1 MSRSTSSERTTG
13 QPSGGAGSNYSWA
26 DPELLQASLTS
37 GPTAPPAADPRD
49 AATKLRER
57 SRTAARW
64 LGVSEGPGPS
74 KARTRRGI
82 FARSLAAADA
92 IAVVGATLVFFVV
105 GNQPL
110 TPWELLMVPVIILL
124 AKIAGLYDRDDVVI
138 QRSTL
143 DEAPQLFELA
153 TLTALGGWLVEA
165 GLSSVHLRAAS
176 VLAGWLALF
185 LLLVTLRYFARELA
199 RRLAP
204 AERVL
209 FVGDA
214 EAYGRLR
221 SKLGAENRLGINLLG
236 WVPFRAGDAS
246 DGSDDP
252 LGEAADLPAIIAR
265 NDVHRV
271 VVEGESDHREMLD
284 VVRLSK
290 LLGLQVSLLPA
301 LLDVVGSSVRV
312 RGRPRPAPHGHPVLR
327 PVVVVALR
335 QAQPRPRGR
344 IVRAAPALA
353 GVPRRGHRRQGR
365 LARPGVLL
373 PGARGPRRPALRDDE
388 VPLDGRRRGR
398 AQGRAAPPQR
408 GRGPVQDRRR
418 SADHP
423 GRPLLR
429 RTSVDELPQL
439 INVLRGEMSLV
450 GPRPLVLDDDERIQG
465 WHRQRLHLTPG
476 MTGPWQ
482 VLGGSSR
489 IPLDEMVKID
499 YLYVAN
505 WSLWNDLKILL
516 RTVPV
521 VFGFRG
527 L

>member
-1 MSRSTSSERTTG
+1 VSRSTSSERTTG
-13 QPSGGAGSNYSWA
+13 HTPAPPGSPYSWA
-26 DPELLQASLTS
+26 DPEHLQASL
-37 GPTAPPAADPRD
+37 ARD
-49 AATKLRER
+49 AATAPPRDGRDAASKGRER

-74 KARTRRGI
+74 KARTRRGM
-82 FARSLAAADA
+82 FARLLATADA
-92 IAVVGATLVFFVV
+92 IAAVGATFVFFLV

-110 TPWELLMVPVIILL
+110 TPWELLMIPVIILL

-153 TLTALGGWLVEA
+153 TLTALGGWLVQA
-165 GLSSVHLRAAS
+165 GLSEAHLRATS
-176 VLAGWLALF
+176 ILAGWLALF
-185 LLLVTLRYFARELA
+185 VLLVTLRYFARELA

-209 FVGDA
+209 FVGDP
-214 EAYGRLR
+214 EAYQRLR
-221 SKLGAENRLGINLLG
+221 FKLVPENRLGILLLG
-236 WVPFRAGDAS
+236 WVPFRAGDAEN
-246 DGSDDP
+246 GAEEP
-252 LGEAADLPAIIAR
+252 LGEPADLPAIIAR

-301 LLDVVGSSVRV
+301 LLDVVGSSVQFEDVHGLRLMGIRSFGLSWSSRFVKRSLDVVGASIGLFLLSPLFLTVGAAIKLGSPGPVFFCQERV
-312 RGRPRPAPHGHPVLR
+312 GRN
-327 PVVVVALR
+327 
-335 QAQPRPRGR
+335 
-344 IVRAAPALA
+344 
-353 GVPRRGHRRQGR
+353 
-365 LARPGVLL
+365 
-373 PGARGPRRPALRDDE
+373 
-388 VPLDGRRRGR
+388 GRRFGMVKFRSMVDGADALKDELRHLNEAEGLFKIADDPRITRVGR
-398 AQGRAAPPQR
+398 W
-408 GRGPVQDRRR
+408 
-418 SADHP
+418 
-423 GRPLLR
+423 LR

-505 WSLWNDLKILL
+505 WSLWNDLKIML

-527 L
+527 Q